1 MLDFTRGENVNLCWA
16 PKGLAEKNN
25 FTVRQID
32 FYAGLERHR
41 LVSISE
47 REWRRK
53 NVRHQRIILIIRK
66 EKFSPNSFNETSF
79 STHLMKTVILRTH
92 KRTKCNSFSDAARGA
107 ICWSVQ

>member
-16 PKGLAEKNN
+16 PKGLEEKNN

-32 FYAGLERHR
+32 FYAGLERQHR

-53 NVRHQRIILIIRK
+53 SVRHEKIILIIRK
-66 EKFSPNSFNETSF
+66 KKCSPNYFTETS
-79 STHLMKTVILRTH
+79 S
-92 KRTKCNSFSDAARGA
+92 
-107 ICWSVQ
+107 

>member
-16 PKGLAEKNN
+16 PKGLEEKNN

-53 NVRHQRIILIIRK
+53 SVRHEKIILIIRK
-66 EKFSPNSFNETSF
+66 KKMFTELFQRN
-79 STHLMKTVILRTH
+79 
-92 KRTKCNSFSDAARGA
+92 
-107 ICWSVQ
+107 